1 MYAISGKLRVVVIR
15 QLKEVRAYHLEG
27 YMNDNY
33 DELDGTEVRLDSVK
47 SQRAEVS
54 KTVKWT
60 GYESIRNEHA
70 TNLVV
75 QSHGS
80 EFTFLFFEVQP
91 PFTTGTPE
99 EQAAQLQ
106 ELPYIE
112 AKCVAKIVMSIPN
125 ALEAG
130 NVLRGQVDN
139 VQKAIQEAMK
149 GAKNARTE

>member
-1 MYAISGKLRVVVIR
+1 MMNENELNST
-15 QLKEVRAYHLEG
+15 RAG
-27 YMNDNY
+27 
-33 DELDGTEVRLDSVK
+33 
-47 SQRAEVS
+47 VS
-54 KTVKWT
+54 KPVKWT

-99 EQAAQLQ
+99 EQAIQLQ

-130 NVLRGQVDN
+130 NVLNEQLDKIK
-139 VQKAIQEAMK
+139 KAIQEAVK
-149 GAKNARTE
+149 GAKNANIE